1 MQIDMDYRNH
11 LQAFLNFVVKAKKKA
26 GKNKERPVY
35 DRFEKFYN
43 YDKQIEKVQNA
54 GKEKNR
60 FAGLKKFLKK
70 KGE

>member
-1 MQIDMDYRNH
+1 MDYRNH

-54 GKEKNR
+54 GKERNH
-60 FAGLKKFLKK
+60 FAGLEKFLRK